1 MKRPIDAIAWMKR
14 LEEEKEE
21 TNNPKRKTYLDIQIN
36 SIVCQREMEIS
47 DIIRYLE
54 EKTGKEVVLQ
64 DKPRSKK

>member
-36 SIVCQREMEIS
+36 SIACQREMEIS